1 MKEIYKKRVSSSQTS
16 FVLAAII
23 PMIKQLP
30 DGNLFPLVLLR
41 NDESL
46 HSLCFRSDMEI
57 FCLDAALSGADP
69 PAIWGFLRCFCSLI
83 PREGKEACP
92 SMEYRACFL

>member
-1 MKEIYKKRVSSSQTS
+1 MKEIYKKRASSSQSS

-23 PMIKQLP
+23 PTIKQLP

-46 HSLCFRSDMEI
+46 CSLCFHSDMEI
-57 FCLDAALSGADP
+57 FCLDIAPSGADP
-69 PAIWGFLRCFCSLI
+69 PAIWGFLH
-83 PREGKEACP
+83 
-92 SMEYRACFL
+92 